1 MARVFFLLPPRER
14 MEPMSAGSRLA
25 RCMARGDG
33 DALEPGDEA
42 QLMRH
47 IDVLP
52 RRLSMAAVS
61 REYDCGDAAGS
72 TWLRADPALMQAD
85 MTTGRLMAHGN
96 LELTAVDVE
105 SLLRPLKPL
114 FGDEGFPISPGTRSP
129 EAGNRWY
136 LQLPFEAELPDFVS
150 PGQAL
155 GADLGDCLPAGD
167 SGRRWRRLFS
177 EAQIVL
183 HNHELNA
190 RRREAGLSPVN
201 GLWFWGGGH
210 LPDNVTF
217 AQANVVSTDLP
228 LQMLLALSAQSG
240 RSIED
245 FEAAIVAGPISGDW
259 LLDLRQ
265 RRDAAKVVEA
275 ALDVVCR
282 HLADGAVCFDFADG
296 HVVNWR
302 RVHRWRFWR
311 RG

>member
-1 MARVFFLLPPRER
+1 M
-14 MEPMSAGSRLA
+14 
-25 RCMARGDG
+25 
-33 DALEPGDEA
+33 
-42 QLMRH
+42 
-47 IDVLP
+47 
-52 RRLSMAAVS
+52 
-61 REYDCGDAAGS
+61 
-72 TWLRADPALMQAD
+72 
-85 MTTGRLMAHGN
+85 
-96 LELTAVDVE
+96 
-105 SLLRPLKPL
+105 
-114 FGDEGFPISPGTRSP
+114 
-129 EAGNRWY
+129 
-136 LQLPFEAELPDFVS
+136 
-150 PGQAL
+150 
-155 GADLGDCLPAGD
+155 
-167 SGRRWRRLFS
+167 
-177 EAQIVL
+177 
-183 HNHELNA
+183 
-190 RRREAGLSPVN
+190 SPVN